1 MKLNRISIWLLI
13 IGIIMLNTTYG
24 QITLEYCQSE
34 SKKNYPLVKKYN
46 LIEQSKEYSL
56 SNANSMYYPQ
66 LSITAIAGMV
76 DGMPEIN
83 VPGQESTSSDYNLIS
98 MIQLNQNIWDGGITS
113 SNKEVIKAESAIESA
128 DLDISFNKLEERV
141 NNIYFGILLINENI
155 NLLKIY
161 QDNLNRNL
169 KNINTAV
176 ENGTAYK
183 SDLDEV
189 KVQLLKNDQKET
201 ELKFNR
207 KAYIEMLSVLIG
219 RNISDEEVFKMPES
233 NASVI
238 SLAIKRPE
246 LALFKN
252 QRKLVQAKYDIS
264 QTFLYPKIGL
274 MGIGIFIE
282 PGINF
287 ATSEITRLM
296 VGGLNLS
303 WEIGGLYKSSNN
315 NQLAQIGLE
324 KVTSI
329 QETFLFNT
337 KIELGQSEK
346 EIEKIKI
353 LIEKD
358 VEIVRLKESI
368 KNSYQVKYKNGVSTM
383 SELLNK
389 INDENLAKQDKALH
403 KIQYLMASYKYKNLT
418 GN

>member
-13 IGIIMLNTTYG
+13 LSIIMLNTTYS

-34 SKKNYPLVKKYN
+34 SKKNYPLVKKYD

-252 QRKLVQAKYDIS
+252 QLKLVQAKYDIS

-324 KVTSI
+324 KVSSI

>member
-1 MKLNRISIWLLI
+1 MKLNKISATLFVLI
-13 IGIIMLNTTYG
+13 VITLNNIYG
-24 QITLEYCQSE
+24 QISLEYCQSE
-34 SKKNYPLVKKYN
+34 AKKNYPLVKKYD

-56 SNANSMYYPQ
+56 SNANAMYYPQ

-83 VPGQESTSSDYNLIS
+83 LPGQESTSNDYNLIS
-98 MIQLNQNIWDGGITS
+98 MIQVNQNIWDGGITS
-113 SNKEVIKAESAIESA
+113 SNKDIIKAESAIESA

-155 NLLKIY
+155 SLLNIY

-183 SDLDEV
+183 SDKDEV
-189 KVQLLKNDQKET
+189 EVQLLKNDQKET

-207 KAYIEMLSVLIG
+207 KAYLDMLSALIG
-219 RNISDEEVFKMPES
+219 KIINENEVFEMPES
-233 NASVI
+233 DDSVI

-246 LALFKN
+246 LSLFKN
-252 QRKLVQAKYDIS
+252 QMKLVQAKYDMS
-264 QTFLYPKIGL
+264 QTSLYPKIGL
-274 MGIGIFIE
+274 MGMGIFIE

-315 NQLAQIGLE
+315 NQLTQIGLE
-324 KVTSI
+324 KVNSI

-337 KIELGQSEK
+337 KMELGQSER

-358 VEIVRLKESI
+358 IQIVRLKESI
-368 KNSYQVKYKNGVSTM
+368 KNSYEVKYKNGVSTM

>member
-1 MKLNRISIWLLI
+1 
-13 IGIIMLNTTYG
+13 
-24 QITLEYCQSE
+24 
-34 SKKNYPLVKKYN
+34 
-46 LIEQSKEYSL
+46 
-56 SNANSMYYPQ
+56 
-66 LSITAIAGMV
+66 MV

-83 VPGQESTSSDYNLIS
+83 LPGQESTSNDYNLIS
-98 MIQLNQNIWDGGITS
+98 MIQVNQNIWDGGITS
-113 SNKEVIKAESAIESA
+113 SNKDIIKAESAIESA

-141 NNIYFGILLINENI
+141 NNIYFGILLINKNI

-176 ENGTAYK
+176 ENGTAYR
-183 SDLDEV
+183 SDIDEV
-189 KVQLLKNDQKET
+189 EVQLLKNDQKET

-207 KAYIEMLSVLIG
+207 KAYLDMLSVLIG
-219 RNISDEEVFKMPES
+219 KIIDDNEVFEMPES
-233 NASVI
+233 DDSVI

-246 LALFKN
+246 LSLFKN
-252 QRKLVQAKYDIS
+252 QMKLVQAKYDMS
-264 QTFLYPKIGL
+264 QTSLYPKIGL

-315 NQLAQIGLE
+315 NELTQIGLE
-324 KVTSI
+324 KVNSI

-337 KIELGQSEK
+337 KMELGQSER

-368 KNSYQVKYKNGVSTM
+368 KNSYEIKYKNGVSTM
-383 SELLNK
+383 SELLNR

-403 KIQYLMASYKYKNLT
+403 EIQYLMASYKYKNLI

>member
-1 MKLNRISIWLLI
+1 MKLNKISSTLFVLI
-13 IGIIMLNTTYG
+13 VIMLNNICG
-24 QITLEYCQSE
+24 QISLEYCQSE
-34 SKKNYPLVKKYN
+34 AKKNYPLVKKYD

-83 VPGQESTSSDYNLIS
+83 LPGQESTSNDYNLIS
-98 MIQLNQNIWDGGITS
+98 MIQVNQNIWDGGITS
-113 SNKEVIKAESAIESA
+113 SNKDIIKAESAIESA

-141 NNIYFGILLINENI
+141 NNIYFGILLINKNI

-176 ENGTAYK
+176 ENGTAYR
-183 SDLDEV
+183 SDIDEV
-189 KVQLLKNDQKET
+189 EVQLLKNDQKET

-207 KAYIEMLSVLIG
+207 KAYLDMLSVLIG
-219 RNISDEEVFKMPES
+219 KIIDDNEVFEMPES
-233 NASVI
+233 DDSVI

-246 LALFKN
+246 LSLFKN
-252 QRKLVQAKYDIS
+252 QMKLVQAKYDMS
-264 QTFLYPKIGL
+264 QTSLYPKIGL

-315 NQLAQIGLE
+315 NELTQIGLE
-324 KVTSI
+324 KVNSI

-337 KIELGQSEK
+337 KMELGQSER

-368 KNSYQVKYKNGVSTM
+368 KNSYEIKYKNGVSTM
-383 SELLNK
+383 SELLNR

-403 KIQYLMASYKYKNLT
+403 EIQYLMASYKYKNLI

>member
-1 MKLNRISIWLLI
+1 MKLNKISATLFVLI
-13 IGIIMLNTTYG
+13 VIVLNNIYG
-24 QITLEYCQSE
+24 QISLEYCQIE
-34 SKKNYPLVKKYN
+34 AKKNYPLVKKYD

-83 VPGQESTSSDYNLIS
+83 LPGQESTSNDYNLIS
-98 MIQLNQNIWDGGITS
+98 MIQVNQNIWDGGITS
-113 SNKEVIKAESAIESA
+113 SNKDIIKAESAIESA

-183 SDLDEV
+183 SDIDEV
-189 KVQLLKNDQKET
+189 EVQLLKNDQKET

-207 KAYIEMLSVLIG
+207 KAYLDMLSVLIG
-219 RNISDEEVFKMPES
+219 KTINDNEVFEMPES
-233 NASVI
+233 DNSII

-246 LALFKN
+246 LSLFKN
-252 QRKLVQAKYDIS
+252 QQKLVQAKYDMS
-264 QTFLYPKIGL
+264 QTSLSPKIGL

-315 NQLAQIGLE
+315 NQLTQIGLE
-324 KVTSI
+324 KVNSI

-337 KIELGQSEK
+337 KIELGQSER

-368 KNSYQVKYKNGVSTM
+368 KNSYEVKYKNGVSTM